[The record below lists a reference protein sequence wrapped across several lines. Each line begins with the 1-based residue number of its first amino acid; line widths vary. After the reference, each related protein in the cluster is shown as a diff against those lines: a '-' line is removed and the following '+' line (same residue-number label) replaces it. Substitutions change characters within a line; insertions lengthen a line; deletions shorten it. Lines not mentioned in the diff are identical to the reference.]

1 MRRTSHLLFVLT
13 LAAIAVPLIPFL
25 LFGTR
30 LDRIVGQWL
39 DPLPSVPVMAG
50 LELAVLAADLLL
62 PVPSSVVATLG
73 GAHLGIALGTCCAW
87 LGMTAGAAAGWWLG
101 RVAGGQALSRL
112 RPEERIFLEQQERRF
127 GPLFIVL
134 TRPLPL
140 FAEAAAIFAGAAG
153 MRQRDFLL
161 AAASGNLV
169 IAFAWSFLGA
179 MGHSQDTVQSVL
191 IWSLLLPVAVTW
203 LVVRQH
209 LQSSQSAL

>member
-1 MRRTSHLLFVLT
+1 
-13 LAAIAVPLIPFL
+13 
-25 LFGTR
+25 
-30 LDRIVGQWL
+30 
-39 DPLPSVPVMAG
+39 
-50 LELAVLAADLLL
+50 
-62 PVPSSVVATLG
+62 
-73 GAHLGIALGTCCAW
+73 
-87 LGMTAGAAAGWWLG
+87 
-101 RVAGGQALSRL
+101 
-112 RPEERIFLEQQERRF
+112 
-127 GPLFIVL
+127 VL